1 MSDENENDDVENEY
15 TDDQEH
21 EEEYESEDD
30 DDEGEPSEEDE
41 DEDDPD
47 DMDAEVQRLLEG
59 GIDADIDPDEIEK
72 TEEDSDDDD
81 KTDDVKDADDEDDDD
96 EDKDEDEEPTLLD
109 ELLEQDQKNK
119 AEEEEEESLDIDE
132 VTDDMIVKAMYTT
145 QDWGEYLAL
154 QKEENIPIDE
164 TFVAEAARNGIDP
177 QFLMDNG
184 IHNLETYHTY
194 TQELAKKA
202 DPDAVIVPS
211 EDDEKA
217 WEEFSETVLLIPK
230 TPEEYDENIFDKT
243 WLDEDGF
250 EEDQAEMR
258 EWMHKVKL
266 DQNQAQLVLD
276 KFQESREV
284 LDEQSVEDKKSY
296 RLEQERDLKEYFGED
311 YKDIMRNNAAFLSK
325 FGQEFIKEFK
335 GDNPLYSRALHMLLY
350 NAMNDLE
357 APESIKW
364 GRAVKGLTGYS
375 VEKLQKLEE
384 KMLESKFMDEKY
396 ANDPS
401 KKVRNEYKK
410 HVVRMKAVQRELE
423 KRGVDS
429 QE

>member
-1 MSDENENDDVENEY
+1 MDDDEREDVENED
-15 TDDQEH
+15 TDDQ
-21 EEEYESEDD
+21 
-30 DDEGEPSEEDE
+30 DDEGEHSEEDDDNDDDDDSYEE
-41 DEDDPD
+41 DDDDPD

-81 KTDDVKDADDEDDDD
+81 DTDDVKDADEDDDD

-109 ELLEQDQKNK
+109 ELLEQHQKNK
-119 AEEEEEESLDIDE
+119 EEEEEDENVEIDE

-145 QDWGEYLAL
+145 NDWGEYLAL
-154 QKEENIPIDE
+154 QKEENIPVDE

-194 TQELAKKA
+194 TQELEKKA
-202 DPDAVIVPS
+202 DPNAVLVPP

-217 WEEFSETVLLIPK
+217 WEEFSEDVLLIPK
-230 TPEEYDENIFDKT
+230 SPEEYDDDIFDKT

-276 KFQESREV
+276 KFQESREII
-284 LDEQSVEDKKSY
+284 DEQSIEDKKSY
-296 RLEQERDLKEYFGED
+296 RLEQERGLKEYFGDD
-311 YKDIMRNNAAFLSK
+311 YRDIMRNNAAFLSK
-325 FGQEFIKEFK
+325 FGQDFIKEFK
-335 GDNPLYSRALHMLLY
+335 GENPLYSRALNMLLY

-396 ANDPS
+396 AKDPS
-401 KKVRNEYKK
+401 KKVRNEFKK
-410 HVVRMKAVQRELE
+410 HVIRMKAVQRELE
-423 KRGVDS
+423 KRGVDTL
-429 QE
+429 E